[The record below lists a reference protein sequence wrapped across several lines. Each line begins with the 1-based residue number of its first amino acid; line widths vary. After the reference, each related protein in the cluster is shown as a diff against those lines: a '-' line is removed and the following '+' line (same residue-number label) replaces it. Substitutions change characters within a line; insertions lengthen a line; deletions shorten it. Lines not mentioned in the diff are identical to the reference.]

1 MTNLR
6 YVLMLMV
13 FCTLASG
20 CVRRRMT
27 IRSSPP
33 GALVFVDGQEIG
45 RTPVATPFIYYGTR
59 NLRLVKDGYETIS
72 INQPFHAPW
81 YQVPPLDFV
90 SENMVP
96 HELRDER
103 VVDFEMVPM
112 ANVSMDDVLIH
123 ADQLRSE
130 VVPATAQ
137 SFNGAQPVD
146 AGILE
151 YGGSTVPS
159 AVPNREINP
168 PAATPGNGRVDFG
181 PVDYAP
187 TNTGPADYAPADYA
201 PADYAPADYAPAG
214 TPTFAPPD
222 YGGQGG
228 PAAAT
233 PGFGGFN
240 GGFNSGPNGPAI
252 P

>member
-1 MTNLR
+1 MTNFR

-13 FCTLASG
+13 LCTLTSG

-72 INQPFHAPW
+72 VNQPFRAPW

-103 VVDFEMVPM
+103 VVDFEMVPL

-123 ADQLRSE
+123 ADQLRAE
-130 VVPATAQ
+130 VVPAAAQ
-137 SFNGAQPVD
+137 SFNASPSFD
-146 AGILE
+146 SGILQNGGPVATNANVGPPVVSPADAAGDYGTGE
-151 YGGSTVPS
+151 YGTDGTLESGTS
-159 AVPNREINP
+159 EY
-168 PAATPGNGRVDFG
+168 GN
-181 PVDYAP
+181 
-187 TNTGPADYAPADYA
+187 
-201 PADYAPADYAPAG
+201 
-214 TPTFAPPD
+214 
-222 YGGQGG
+222 QGG
-228 PAAAT
+228 PASMI
-233 PGFGGFN
+233 PDFGGFHL
-240 GGFNSGPNGPAI
+240 GPNGRAGL
-252 P
+252 